1 MSTRITLSLIGL
13 TLLTSC
19 ASVPIE
25 QLAPPVDDLFLSEA
39 RVSASEIDSLR
50 EGRKIYTTFCT
61 DCHAARQVDK
71 ITTRNWEEHIPK
83 MFKKAELYPEEIE
96 LVTYYIK
103 TAAAINQQLIAKRP
117 Q

>member
-1 MSTRITLSLIGL
+1 MSTRITLSIIGL

-19 ASVPIE
+19 ASIDDR
-25 QLAPPVDDLFLSEA
+25 APPVDDLFLSEVS
-39 RVSASEIDSLR
+39 VSASEADKLR
-50 EGRKIYTTFCT
+50 EGHKVYMTFCT
-61 DCHAARQVDK
+61 DCHAPRQVDK

-103 TAAAINQQLIAKRP
+103 TAAAINQKLIAKRP
-117 Q
+117 